1 MSDAPNYDLEQI
13 QRWMQAVIVHPLGVE
28 RGIASDDARQHVDV
42 DSAGIERVVTRS
54 KALSAVERLG
64 IYGYAYYARLLEC
77 LKEEFPAVLHAVGE
91 DAFNSFA
98 LGYLQKYPSRSYTL
112 FELGAKFPRYL
123 DETRPT
129 DDDSADS
136 GHHDSAQP
144 GPDLAEAEGAADG
157 WIQFV
162 IDLATFERTVG
173 EIFDGPGPEDG
184 VLLSA
189 EQLSSVGSEQFLT
202 ARLVGVECLRLLAL
216 RFPVD
221 EFYKAAR
228 RKEDVAPPDPAETFL
243 AVTRVNYTV
252 CHHALSKPAYELL
265 AALLAGQCLTEAIE
279 QAANSTVGAED
290 ELMAN
295 LQTWFSD
302 WAARG
307 YFRAIELAS

>member
-1 MSDAPNYDLEQI
+1 MSDGPEYDLEQI

-28 RGIASDDARQHVDV
+28 QGIASDDARQHVDI
-42 DSAGIERVVTRS
+42 DPAAIEQIVTRS

-91 DAFNSFA
+91 DAFNAFA

-129 DDDSADS
+129 ADIDDAAADS
-136 GHHDSAQP
+136 EAT
-144 GPDLAEAEGAADG
+144 AEDAAETDRAAEQ

-173 EIFDGPGPEDG
+173 EVFDGPGPEDG
-184 VLLSA
+184 LLLTAERLSA
-189 EQLSSVGSEQFLT
+189 IDSQQLLT

-216 RFPVD
+216 RFPVG

-228 RKEDVAPPDPAETFL
+228 RKEEVALPDPAETFL
-243 AVTRVNYTV
+243 AVTRVNYVV
-252 CHHALSKPAYELL
+252 CHHPLSQPAYELL
-265 AALLAGQCLTEAIE
+265 AALLAGHCLADAIE
-279 QAANSTVGAED
+279 RAANSTAGAEQ
-290 ELMAN
+290 ELAAN
-295 LQTWFSD
+295 LQTWFTD

-307 YFRAIELAS
+307 YFRAIELAD

>member
-1 MSDAPNYDLEQI
+1 MKPDMSGDPKYDLEQI

-28 RGIASDDARQHVDV
+28 RGIASDDARQHLDV
-42 DSAGIERVVTRS
+42 EPAAIEQVVTRS

-77 LKEEFPAVLHAVGE
+77 LKEEFPAVLHAVGD

-112 FELGAKFPRYL
+112 FELGAKFPQYL

-129 DDDSADS
+129 DERQPEDSAN
-136 GHHDSAQP
+136 
-144 GPDLAEAEGAADG
+144 AADS

-189 EQLSSVGSEQFLT
+189 EQLSAIDSQQFLA

-216 RFPVD
+216 RFPVGD
-221 EFYKAAR
+221 FYKAAR
-228 RKEDVAPPDPAETFL
+228 RKEEVAPPDPAETFL

-307 YFRAIELAS
+307 YFRAIELPG

>member
-1 MSDAPNYDLEQI
+1 MNDDPKYDLEQI

-28 RGIASDDARQHVDV
+28 QGIASDDARQHVDV
-42 DSAGIERVVTRS
+42 DSAGIEQVVTRS

-91 DAFNSFA
+91 DAFNAFA

-123 DETRPT
+123 DETRPA
-129 DDDSADS
+129 DDRGSEGDENT
-136 GHHDSAQP
+136 
-144 GPDLAEAEGAADG
+144 AEADRAAAC

-184 VLLSA
+184 VLLRA
-189 EQLSSVGSEQFLT
+189 EQISSLASEQFLT
-202 ARLVGVECLRLLAL
+202 ARLVGVECLRLLPL
-216 RFPVD
+216 RFPVGD
-221 EFYKAAR
+221 FYKSAR
-228 RKEDVAPPDPAETFL
+228 RKEEVAPPDPAETFL

-252 CHHALSKPAYELL
+252 CHHSLSRAAYELL
-265 AALLAGQCLTEAIE
+265 SALLAGECLADAIE
-279 QAANSTVGAED
+279 RAANSSDGAEE

-295 LQTWFSD
+295 LQTWFAD

-307 YFRAIELAS
+307 YFRAIELAG

>member
-1 MSDAPNYDLEQI
+1 MSDEPQYDLEQI

-42 DSAGIERVVTRS
+42 DAAGIERVVTRS
-54 KALSAVERLG
+54 KALSAVQRLE

-123 DETRPT
+123 DETRP
-129 DDDSADS
+129 
-136 GHHDSAQP
+136 
-144 GPDLAEAEGAADG
+144 AADPDSNAG
-157 WIQFV
+157 DKAAADWIQFV
-162 IDLATFERTVG
+162 VDLATFERTVG

-189 EQLSSVGSEQFLT
+189 EQLRAVDSGQFLT
-202 ARLVGVECLRLLAL
+202 ARLVAVECLRLMAL

-221 EFYKAAR
+221 DFYKAAR
-228 RKEDVAPPDPAETFL
+228 RKEDVAPPDAAETFL
-243 AVTRVNYTV
+243 AVTRMNYTV
-252 CHHALSKPAYELL
+252 CHHTLSKPAYELL
-265 AALLAGQCLTEAIE
+265 SGLLAGECLADAIE
-279 QAANSTVGAED
+279 RAAGSSAGAD
-290 ELMAN
+290 GALMAN

>member
-1 MSDAPNYDLEQI
+1 MTGDPKYDLEQI
-13 QRWMQAVIVHPLGVE
+13 RRWMQAVIVHPLGVE

-42 DSAGIERVVTRS
+42 DAASIERVVTRS

-91 DAFNSFA
+91 DAFNAFA

-112 FELGAKFPRYL
+112 FELGAKFPQYL

-129 DDDSADS
+129 ADS
-136 GHHDSAQP
+136 SDDA
-144 GPDLAEAEGAADG
+144 LAEANVDTAEADRAAES
-157 WIQFV
+157 WMQFV

-173 EIFDGPGPEDG
+173 EVFDGPGPEDG
-184 VLLSA
+184 ILLSV
-189 EQLSSVGSEQFLT
+189 EQLSAIDSEHFLT
-202 ARLVGVECLRLLAL
+202 ARLVPVECLRLLTL

-221 EFYKAAR
+221 DFYKAAR
-228 RKEDVAPPDPAETFL
+228 RKEDVPPPDPAETFL
-243 AVTRVNYTV
+243 AVTRMNYTV
-252 CHHALSKPAYELL
+252 CHHTLSKSAYELL
-265 AALLAGQCLTEAIE
+265 TALVAGECLADAIE
-279 QAANSTVGAED
+279 RAAGSSDGAED

-295 LQTWFSD
+295 LQAWFSD

-307 YFRAIELAS
+307 YFRAIELAG